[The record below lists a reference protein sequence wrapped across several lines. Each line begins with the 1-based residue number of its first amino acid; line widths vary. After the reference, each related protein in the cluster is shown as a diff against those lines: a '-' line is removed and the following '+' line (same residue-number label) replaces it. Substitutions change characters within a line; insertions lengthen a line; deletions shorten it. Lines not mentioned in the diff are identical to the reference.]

1 MRERS
6 DSERKAITNLKLTS
20 RRPTRGAG
28 RLARNPAAPR
38 ALGAATTGRS
48 GHPELGLDRQRCH
61 DSSSTAIHTKK
72 SAIFPPSSPHF
83 ILPPPPFR
91 THICPPPPPH
101 THTGTPSHDCQRRS
115 GDAAAAAFHE
125 FSACSVARAS
135 DVDSPLA
142 LGEAASISPTETRD
156 TRFRGRYFVMLTV
169 YGFRSHPPALG
180 CLRPAVQTFPGP
192 APASAGQRAPR
203 PTVNVSRFLRF
214 GRPAT
219 TWPAG
224 PLRPDPVAGSPTQTQ
239 VRVGRFGEF
248 GRGGGCSESDQLPSQ
263 TV

>member
-1 MRERS
+1 M
-6 DSERKAITNLKLTS
+6 KLTS
-20 RRPTRGAG
+20 RRPTRGAD
-28 RLARNPAAPR
+28 RLARNPAAPC
-38 ALGAATTGRS
+38 ALGAATTGRC
-48 GHPELGLDRQRCH
+48 GHPERGSDRQRCH

-72 SAIFPPSSPHF
+72 SAIFPPSSPH
-83 ILPPPPFR
+83 LSSA
-91 THICPPPPPH
+91 TSPPPH
-101 THTGTPSHDCQRRS
+101 THTRTPAHNCQRRS

-125 FSACSVARAS
+125 FSACRARARAPSS

-142 LGEAASISPTETRD
+142 LGEAANISPTETRD

-203 PTVNVSRFLRF
+203 PAVHVSRSLRF

-219 TWPAG
+219 TWPAC
-224 PLRPDPVAGSPTQTQ
+224 PVRPDPVAGSPTQTK
-239 VRVGRFGEF
+239 
-248 GRGGGCSESDQLPSQ
+248 CESDDSERSRGDEAAARATSSQ
-263 TV
+263 AKPCQANRPTS